1 MDSVQT
7 DRLSMIIHYIDEWRE
22 KDPNLDDRKGFLE
35 FIKSCDLGCF
45 NVGDTKVWMNY
56 HREARRKQVT
66 IVELLFDKQKKIIL
80 KIVSLKRKER
90 KPMEETVFVL
100 SEEEKREL
108 DEMGERLKKED
119 PLRRKQLDK
128 K

>member
-1 MDSVQT
+1 MASVQT
-7 DRLSMIIHYIDEWRE
+7 DRLSMIIHYIDEWRK
-22 KDPNLDDRKGFLE
+22 KDPYLEDKKGFLK

-45 NVGDTKVWMNY
+45 NVGDSKVWMNY
-56 HREARRKQVT
+56 YNEARKKRVT
-66 IVELLFDKQKKIIL
+66 IAELLFDKQKKIIL

-90 KPMEETVFVL
+90 KPIEETVFVL